1 MALGASPRAAVH
13 LLAASKAAARLDGRD
28 FVTPDDVKGL
38 FIPVCAHRVVSK
50 TYLHNG
56 DANGTTT
63 ILQAILD
70 RVPTPK

>member
-1 MALGASPRAAVH
+1 MPTRCTRLRGWM
-13 LLAASKAAARLDGRD
+13 LLA
-28 FVTPDDVKGL
+28 GL
-38 FIPVCAHRVVSK
+38 FVPCCAHRVVSK

-63 ILQAILD
+63 ILQAVLD